1 MFADPTAHGLS
12 TSTNLLIARMSVG
25 MRAQAVAA
33 AQEEE
38 ERVERGCERSEP
50 TYIRC
55 TQQLRGFCAGAQ

>member
-12 TSTNLLIARMSVG
+12 TSTELLIARVSVG

-38 ERVERGCERSEP
+38 RVERGCERRK
-50 TYIRC
+50 TTNVRC
-55 TQQLRGFCAGAQ
+55 TQLRGFCAGAQ

>member
-12 TSTNLLIARMSVG
+12 TSTDLLTGHVSVG

-38 ERVERGCERSEP
+38 RVERGCQRSEP
-50 TYIRC
+50 TYVRC
-55 TQQLRGFCAGAQ
+55 TQLRAICAGAQ